1 MSPLWQGDLEKMR
14 VAAGIPITYRLGEDF
29 DVNALI
35 GQRINMTFTGN
46 IHCCVCGKK
55 IPKVY
60 GEGYCYP
67 HFRDDPANAPC
78 VVRPELC
85 EAHEGR
91 GRDPDW
97 ERDHH
102 VTPHVV
108 YLADSGGI
116 KVGVTRAANTPS
128 RWIDQG
134 AHRALVI
141 AETPYR
147 QLAGQIEVSLK
158 GEFGDKT
165 NWRRMLSG
173 ACDGAVDLVAARAR
187 AGEVL
192 ASDLAA
198 YLTLDAEPV
207 TLAYPLGCPPGKVQS
222 INLTKTPEVEARLEG
237 IRGQYLIFEGGL
249 VFNVRRHTGFEVCL
263 SACA

>member
-1 MSPLWQGDLEKMR
+1 
-14 VAAGIPITYRLGEDF
+14 
-29 DVNALI
+29 
-35 GQRINMTFTGN
+35 
-46 IHCCVCGKK
+46 
-55 IPKVY
+55 
-60 GEGYCYP
+60 
-67 HFRDDPANAPC
+67 

-134 AHRALVI
+134 AHSALVI

-147 QLAGQIEVSLK
+147 QLAGLIEVGLK

-165 NWRRMLSG
+165 NWRRMLTG
-173 ACDGAVDLVAARAR
+173 ACDGEVDLLAAREQ

-192 ASDLAA
+192 APELAN

-207 TLAYPLGCPPGKVQS
+207 TLAYPLGSPPGKVQS
-222 INLTKTPEVEARLEG
+222 INLAKTPEVEARLEG
-237 IRGQYLIFEGGL
+237 VRGQYLIFEGGL

-263 SACA
+263 SACG